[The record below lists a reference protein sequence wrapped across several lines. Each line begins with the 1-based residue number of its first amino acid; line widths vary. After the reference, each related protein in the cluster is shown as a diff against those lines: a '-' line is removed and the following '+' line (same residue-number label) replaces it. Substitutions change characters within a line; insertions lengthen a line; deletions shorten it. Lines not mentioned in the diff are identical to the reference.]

1 MRMGI
6 TAIACGLVLA
16 VVGVPAAPAAAATG
30 ITCVNLY
37 TGSQPAPG
45 NEYVIARACV
55 TWNDA
60 PSGNKWTQTEQRIWN
75 PPGGVNY
82 TLLATMYA
90 NTGAFN
96 KNRELGSNRSLVS
109 GDDFTGQYTAKFNV
123 LVYTY
128 SSVPFCIYL
137 IPNGSNI
144 EHHAC

>member
-1 MRMGI
+1 MRMRI
-6 TAIACGLVLA
+6 AAVACGIVLA
-16 VVGVPAAPAAAATG
+16 VIGAPAAPAAAATG
-30 ITCVNLY
+30 TTCVNLY
-37 TGSQPAPG
+37 TSSQPAPG

-60 PSGNKWTQTEQRIWN
+60 PSGNNWKQTEQRIWN

-82 TLLATMYA
+82 NLTVHMYA
-90 NTGAFN
+90 NTGGTN
-96 KNRELGSNRSLVS
+96 KADDLASGESLVS

-123 LVYTY
+123 LVYNY